1 MSVLI
6 NEMSMITESSENR
19 ISGVAVAQVISNT
32 DITGQGRVQ
41 LKLPWL
47 PDFEPWARVAVLLA
61 GNNRGTYFIPQE
73 GDEVLVAFEQG
84 DVRQPFVIGCLWN
97 ASDTP
102 PAASPLDPVAKRIIR
117 TPQGHVLEFDD
128 TLQSITITTLSK
140 QTIKM
145 DATQIKLSTASDTA
159 SITLDTSGSISV
171 KGSVSIELK
180 APTITLDGT
189 NVTVKGS
196 ARASIEGGAT
206 CNIQG
211 GLVKIN

>member
-1 MSVLI
+1 MPTFIDEIST
-6 NEMSMITESSENR
+6 NTQTTETR
-19 ISGVAVAQVISNT
+19 ISGVAVAQVISNL
-32 DITGQGRVQ
+32 DSTGAGRVQ

-47 PDFEPWARVAVLLA
+47 PGFEPWARVAVLLA
-61 GNNRGTYFIPQE
+61 GDNRGTYFIPQE

-97 ASDTP
+97 ASDKP
-102 PAASPLDPVAKRIIR
+102 PAASPQDPVAKRIIR

-128 TLQSITITTLSK
+128 TLQSITITNLSK

-145 DATQIKLSTASDTA
+145 DASTIKLSTAGDTA
-159 SITLDTSGSISV
+159 SITLETSGAVSV

-196 ARASIEGGAT
+196 ARASLEGGAT

>member
-1 MSVLI
+1 MSILI
-6 NEMSMITESSENR
+6 DEMSTSTEGTETR

-32 DITGQGRVQ
+32 DLTGQGRVQ

-47 PDFEPWARVAVLLA
+47 PGFEPWARVAVLLA
-61 GNNRGTYFIPQE
+61 GSNRGTYFIPQE

-102 PAASPLDPVAKRIIR
+102 PASSPLDPVAKRIIR
-117 TPQGHVLEFDD
+117 TPQGHVMEFDD
-128 TLQSITITTLSK
+128 TLQSVTITTLSQ

-145 DATQIKLSTASDTA
+145 DANQIKLSTSGGTA
-159 SITLDTSGSISV
+159 TVTLDTSGTI
-171 KGSVSIELK
+171 KLQAAQSIELK
-180 APTITLDGT
+180 APTITLDGL

-196 ARASIEGGAT
+196 ASTKVDGGAT
-206 CNIQG
+206 CSIQA

>member
-1 MSVLI
+1 MSILI
-6 NEMSMITESSENR
+6 DEMSTSTNGTETR

-32 DITGQGRVQ
+32 DLTGQGRVQ

-47 PDFEPWARVAVLLA
+47 PGFEPWARVAVLLA
-61 GNNRGTYFIPQE
+61 GMNRGTYFIPQV

-117 TPQGHVLEFDD
+117 TPLGHVMEFDD
-128 TLQSITITTLSK
+128 TLQSVTITTLTQ

-145 DATQIKLSTASDTA
+145 DATQIQLSTTGGTA
-159 SITLDTSGSISV
+159 TVTLDTSGKITLQAAM
-171 KGSVSIELK
+171 SIELK
-180 APTITLDGT
+180 APTITLDGL

-196 ARASIEGGAT
+196 ASTSVEGGAT
-206 CNIQG
+206 CSIQA